1 MIILHQFKPCWGIP
15 NLSPFCVKVET
26 YLRIA
31 GLPYQAVVDLPAKG
45 PKGKLPFIEDD
56 GKIIADSRLIVEYL
70 EETYGHKLDGHL
82 TEEQSAASV
91 AILRLLD
98 ESLYWYGAYARWQ
111 YSDANLHVTQDA
123 VFAALPPLLQS
134 VAAFFIRRS
143 MIKKIVGQGTGR
155 LLPDEIFHLAEIDLN
170 ALSVLLGD
178 KPYLLGNKPSS
189 IDAAAFGYLINILEC
204 PVESPIKDYA
214 LAKNNLC
221 DYCRRMKTEF
231 FPELT
236 QN

>member
-26 YLRIA
+26 YLRMA
-31 GLPYQAVVDLPAKG
+31 SLPYESVVDTPAKA

-56 GKIIADSRLIVEYL
+56 GKTVADSRLIVEYL
-70 EETYGHKLDGHL
+70 EETYGHRLDGHL

-111 YSDANLHVTQDA
+111 HSDQNWRTTREA
-123 VFAALPPLLQS
+123 VFWELPPLIRNL
-134 VAAFFIRRS
+134 AAFLVRHS
-143 MIKKIVGQGTGR
+143 VVKKIEGQGTGR
-155 LLPDEIFHLAEIDLN
+155 LFPDEIFHLAEIDLN
-170 ALSVLLGD
+170 ALSVLLGE
-178 KPYLLGNKPSS
+178 KPYLMGDRHASV
-189 IDAAAFGYLINILEC
+189 DAAAFAYLINILEC
-204 PVESPIKDYA
+204 PIESPIKEHA
-214 LAKNNLC
+214 RSKRNLS
-221 DYCRRMKTEF
+221 DYCRHIKTQF

-236 QN
+236 QD